1 MDLPHL
7 DAQLAQMQPSTVS
20 SMTGLST
27 RVCSSL
33 ASTIATEVATVPEV
47 VSHRIRTTIPIAPE
61 TYRVELAAFQKWND
75 FALLDLNRGDPIL
88 VRAHVMTSLYVSFV
102 WLRDSIL
109 GPVCEELPEGSA
121 LRAVRDFLGSGK
133 PRRLRNAIAHGRW
146 TYLPNFDGLEC
157 WDGRPLTRFTVQEG
171 ELNDWQ
177 LLSRGTMI
185 AVLLAM
191 TDSPRD
197 P

>member
-7 DAQLAQMQPSTVS
+7 DAQLARLQPSTVS
-20 SMTGLST
+20 MTKLST

-47 VSHRIRTTIPIAPE
+47 VIHRIRTTIPIAPE
-61 TYRVELAAFQKWND
+61 TYRDEMEAFQKWND
-75 FALLDLNRGDPIL
+75 FALLDQNRRNPIL
-88 VRAHVMTSLYVSFV
+88 VRAHVMTSLYVSFL

-109 GPVCEELPEGSA
+109 GPVCKELPEGSA
-121 LRAVRDFLGSGK
+121 LRSVVAFFASGK

-146 TYLPNFDGLEC
+146 TYLPNFDGLEG

-177 LLSRGTMI
+177 LLSRGTTC

-191 TDSPRD
+191 TDTPRD